1 MLSTFFSLANL
12 VNVALSVAIVGI
24 MSVGMT
30 AIILTGGIDLSVGSV
45 VALSGV
51 VAALAARALEPT
63 MGGLAATLI
72 AIAAAI
78 MVGVATGAITATSV
92 AFLRIPSFLVT
103 LALLTIC
110 RGLAFLFSGGRSIGD
125 LPTAFGWLGQAKLSG
140 CPVPILVMLIIV
152 AIGWLVLTRTTW
164 GRWVYAVGGNEQAAW
179 LAGVPTRAVTAWVY
193 LANGALVGLAGA
205 VMASRLGAGVPNA
218 GLQYELDVIAA
229 VVIGGTA
236 LTGGRGGVLGTLVG
250 AVCIGALNNALN
262 LADVDPAMQR
272 VVSGVVILGAVV
284 AERARSAL
292 GARA

>member
-30 AIILTGGIDLSVGSV
+30 GIILTGGIDLSVGSV
-45 VALSGV
+45 VAFSGV

-78 MVGVATGAITATSV
+78 MVGVTTGAITATSV

-125 LPTAFGWLGQAKLSG
+125 LPAAFGWLGQAKLAG

-152 AIGWLVLTRTTW
+152 AIGWFVLTRTTW

-236 LTGGRGGVLGTLVG
+236 LTGGRGGELGTLVG

>member
-1 MLSTFFSLANL
+1 VLSTFFSLANL

-63 MGGLAATLI
+63 MGGLAATLV
-72 AIAAAI
+72 AIGAAI
-78 MVGVATGAITATSV
+78 LVGVAAGAVTATSV
-92 AFLRIPSFLVT
+92 ASLRIPSFLVT

-110 RGLAFLFSGGRSIGD
+110 RGLALLFSGGRSIGD
-125 LPTAFGWLGQAKLSG
+125 LPTAFGWLGQAKLAG
-140 CPVPILVMLIIV
+140 CPIPILVMLLIV
-152 AIGWLVLTRTTW
+152 AIGWFVLTRTTW

-236 LTGGRGGVLGTLVG
+236 LTGGRGGVLGTLIG

-292 GARA
+292 SARA